1 MILKIIILLQ
11 NGKNEFV
18 TTLLTQIER
27 WNVLMGND
35 LVSAAD
41 LIKIIDES
49 RQNALK
55 KVNDTKQLQK

>member
-49 RQNALK
+49 RQNA
-55 KVNDTKQLQK
+55 